1 MSHFV
6 SDWCH
11 FDEER
16 VRFLSFGLKEKNHF
30 WFPGPGLCWLHDTL
44 SFSVRFPLRS
54 IQTRD
59 GDKEN
64 VSLKMDPHKRTSQTF
79 IHSLIPPHVQ
89 PHIFMYTCW
98 VYVIILSVSSF
109 KLRSAKNI
117 PAFFLNAYNFACYW
131 YFLFHYWE
139 ESNWL
144 IFAKSKST
152 YFYKAPKPQDPSSV
166 LCDSNTPQECFSR
179 LPAELTVAVKG
190 NIFQYFTAA
199 QFSRTDQNSSWQ
211 KRNFFFLNPRLRE
224 RSFYLY

>member
-1 MSHFV
+1 MEIKKMFHSRWILIKEQARLLYTV
-6 SDWCH
+6 SFHHMCN
-11 FDEER
+11 
-16 VRFLSFGLKEKNHF
+16 L
-30 WFPGPGLCWLHDTL
+30 
-44 SFSVRFPLRS
+44 
-54 IQTRD
+54 
-59 GDKEN
+59 
-64 VSLKMDPHKRTSQTF
+64 
-79 IHSLIPPHVQ
+79 
-89 PHIFMYTCW
+89 IFMYTCW

-117 PAFFLNAYNFACYW
+117 PAFLLNAYNFACYW
-131 YFLFHYWE
+131 FFLFHYWE

-211 KRNFFFLNPRLRE
+211 KRIFFFK
-224 RSFYLY
+224 S